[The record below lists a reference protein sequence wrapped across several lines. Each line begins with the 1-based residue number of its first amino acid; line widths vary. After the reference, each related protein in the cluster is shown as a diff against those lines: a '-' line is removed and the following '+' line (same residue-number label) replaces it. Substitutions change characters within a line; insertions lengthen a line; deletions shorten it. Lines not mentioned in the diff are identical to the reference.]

1 MSKRSTSYRVRRIHR
16 WLGIFIGIQFLLWT
30 AGGLYFS
37 WTDLDEVHGDHL
49 QRPRPHLRADAA
61 LASPSV
67 VLERLRAAGPVDSLA
82 ALELIRVL
90 DAPVYRVAYFT
101 RSGEK
106 VERRVRLADA
116 TTGALRP
123 AVAREEAVRMARAAF
138 VHPEAPLRRVEYLTP
153 GEVGRHHEYRAQPLP
168 AWAVAFAHPSG
179 ATAYVAAETGTVVRV
194 RNDKWRIFDFFWMLH
209 TMDYQGRDDF
219 NNLVL
224 RAFSLLGL
232 ATVGSG
238 FLLFW
243 LTSRPYLDRRHRKA
257 ADGG

>member
-1 MSKRSTSYRVRRIHR
+1 MAKRSTSYNVRRIHR
-16 WLGIFIGIQFLLWT
+16 WLGLFIGVQFVLWT

-49 QRPRPHLRADAA
+49 QRPKPHLRADAA
-61 LASPSV
+61 LVSPSV

-82 ALELIRVL
+82 TLELIRVL

-101 RSGEK
+101 RVEGK
-106 VERRVRLADA
+106 VVRRVRLADA

-123 AVAREEAVRMARAAF
+123 VVGREEAVRMARAAF
-138 VHPEAPLRRVEYLTP
+138 VYSDAGIRRVEYLAP
-153 GEVGRHHEYRAQPLP
+153 GSVGGHHEYREQPLP
-168 AWAVAFAHPSG
+168 AWAVAFDHPSG

-219 NNLVL
+219 NNLLL
-224 RAFSLLGL
+224 RAFSVLGL
-232 ATVGSG
+232 VTVASG

-243 LTSRPYLDRRHRKA
+243 LTSRPYLNRRHRGA
-257 ADGG
+257 ASGR